1 MNVEPQRAAGTR
13 GAVMVAKL
21 AASGAL
27 LAWLLS
33 RVDRGAMWTSIR
45 GASLPWMGAA
55 IGVFFAN
62 ILASTWRWRVLLQAQ
77 RVKITSSAL
86 LSSYLV
92 ATFFNNFLPS
102 NIGGDVVR
110 IRDTAGPA
118 RSKTIATTVVLL
130 DRGLGLMGLV
140 LVAAL
145 GATAMATSGTRGAG
159 APVWASWLWAGFL
172 GGVALVT
179 PAVLAPTGFGRLLRP
194 LTVLHPAWIGARID
208 TVIGALERF
217 RNQPS
222 ALLWC
227 FAGAVLVQA
236 LLVVFYGAVAHALGL
251 PVGLRDLAV
260 VVPVSFLVQMLP
272 VSVNGFGVRE
282 ATFSFYFAQAGL
294 PRESAILLPLTATAL
309 VMLFS
314 LSGGV
319 LYVSGHA
326 RRSGGVGPDPEL
338 GSA

>member
-1 MNVEPQRAAGTR
+1 MNDEPQRAAGKR

-62 ILASTWRWRVLLQAQ
+62 ILASTWRWRLLLRAQ
-77 RVKITSSAL
+77 RVRIASSTL

-145 GATAMATSGTRGAG
+145 GATATAGTRGAG

-179 PAVLAPTGFGRLLRP
+179 PAVLSPSGFGRLLRP
-194 LTVLHPAWIGARID
+194 LVVLHPEWIGARIT

-217 RNQPS
+217 RDQPG
-222 ALLWC
+222 ALLSC
-227 FAGAVLVQA
+227 FGGAVLVQA
-236 LLVVFYGAVAHALGL
+236 LLVLYYGAVAHALDL
-251 PVGLRDLAV
+251 PVGLWDLAV

-309 VMLFS
+309 IMLFS
-314 LSGGV
+314 LSGGA
-319 LYVSGHA
+319 LYVSGNA
-326 RRSGGVGPDPEL
+326 RRSGAIDQDPEL